1 MEGNILN
8 LINKIFSNNNNILN
22 NIINELQQIKDDSQ
36 EKKTIKRLSDI
47 IIKMNTIINENI
59 KNKVLIRNDISKLYE
74 QMNKQFNEL
83 KINHTINNQEIKY
96 DLDNNNKTIKRLKY
110 IGQVLNGIPEGKG
123 IMYWNNGDS
132 YEGEWKNDKKEGKG
146 IYYWKDG
153 DIYEGDFKNGLSEG
167 KGIFYYNNGDR
178 SMGDYSESKKIGK
191 HVILTK
197 NGEVKTKNY

>member
-123 IMYWNNGDS
+123 IMYWNNGDR
-132 YEGEWKNDKKEGKG
+132 YEGEWKNNNKNGKG

-167 KGIFYYNNGDR
+167 KGIFY
-178 SMGDYSESKKIGK
+178 
-191 HVILTK
+191 
-197 NGEVKTKNY
+197 

>member
-123 IMYWNNGDS
+123 IMYWND
-132 YEGEWKNDKKEGKG
+132 D
-146 IYYWKDG
+146 
-153 DIYEGDFKNGLSEG
+153 
-167 KGIFYYNNGDR
+167 DR
-178 SMGDYSESKKIGK
+178 MMGDYLNDKPIGK
-191 HVILTK
+191 HVML
-197 NGEVKTKNY
+197 NRY